1 VQRPR
6 MVSHML
12 LQDAVVLQMG
22 NFPLEEDEELA
33 RQQQAQAQAATPEG
47 QEEGT
52 EQAPPPAITKPD
64 VVTLIV
70 TPQDAV
76 TLNYLMFSGAKMT
89 LALRNLYDPDR
100 LVVNPVT
107 LQFLLE
113 QYQIPIPVRLPYG
126 LQPRVDD
133 VLDIQLPNDPTPQP

>member
-1 VQRPR
+1 
-6 MVSHML
+6 MVSQML
-12 LQDAVVLQMG
+12 LQDVVVLQMG
-22 NFPLEEDEELA
+22 NFPLEKEEELE
-33 RQQQAQAQAATPEG
+33 QQQEEAAAQEG

-52 EQAPPPAITKPD
+52 EEAPPPVEKPD

-76 TLNYLMFSGAKMT
+76 TLNYLMFGGAKMT
-89 LALRNLYDPDR
+89 LALRNIYDPDR

-113 QYQIPIPVRLPYG
+113 QYQIPVPVRLPYG
-126 LQPRVDD
+126 LHPRVDD
-133 VLDIQLPNDPTPQP
+133 VIEPVLRNDIPQQ